1 MRLFVVFDL
10 KTILIVK
17 SKDGLITAHDIFH
30 GTGTKIEKNGERH
43 LGAVIG
49 SDTFKNKFVSEK
61 VQKWCQDVKQ
71 LSSIATE
78 EPQAALTAY
87 TKSIC
92 HRWTFVQRTI
102 QGVSELF
109 QPLED

>member
-1 MRLFVVFDL
+1 M
-10 KTILIVK
+10 
-17 SKDGLITAHDIFH
+17 
-30 GTGTKIEKNGERH
+30 
-43 LGAVIG
+43 IG
-49 SDTFKNKFVSEK
+49 SDTFRNKFVSEK

-71 LSSIATE
+71 LSSIAAE

-102 QGVSELF
+102 PGVSELF
-109 QPLED
+109 QPLEDCIRSDLIPALVGKDISDMDKKKRDF